1 VVMEKLIVICPYCEA
16 ILTIDSKT
24 GAILSH
30 QEKEKK
36 LSSFEELKEKMEKE
50 KELKEQIFR
59 QELSSIKER
68 ERILEEK
75 FKEALKQAKKGD
87 EPMKNPLDL
96 D

>member
-1 VVMEKLIVICPYCEA
+1 MEKFTVVCPHCES
-16 ILTIDSKT
+16 ILTIDAKT

-50 KELKEQIFR
+50 KELREQIFH
-59 QELSSIKER
+59 QELASIKER

-75 FKEALKQAKKGD
+75 FKEALKRAEKGN